1 MHNPHIAFEI
11 GKFGRRGRSVR
22 GQVTPTAGGY
32 EFKADLY
39 RHIRPDFYT
48 CNTVILKIDRPFDAF
63 DFAFF
68 AHMVSIEPFETN
80 SRDVGLRAGRRADIA
95 ALKEIHARFSVVPEP
110 GEEPSRELVADIA
123 SLEEQLETIR
133 KREALQLAFAQRHSA
148 NETAK
153 QRGPSAEDLELMTRM
168 ARLGFA
174 AQAGESEEN
183 PEKP

>member
-1 MHNPHIAFEI
+1 MHSPTIAFEI

-80 SRDVGLRAGRRADIA
+80 SRDVGLRAGSRADIP
-95 ALKEIHARFSVVPEP
+95 ALKEIHARFSVVPKP
-110 GEEPSRELVADIA
+110 DEEPSRELVADIA
-123 SLEEQLETIR
+123 SLAEQLDSLRR
-133 KREALQLAFAQRHSA
+133 KEAVQLALADRV
-148 NETAK
+148 AK
-153 QRGPSAEDLELMTRM
+153 PRGPSAKDLEPMTRM
-168 ARLGFA
+168 ARHGFA
-174 AQAGESEEN
+174 AQAGKGKGFSE
-183 PEKP
+183 KSLGD